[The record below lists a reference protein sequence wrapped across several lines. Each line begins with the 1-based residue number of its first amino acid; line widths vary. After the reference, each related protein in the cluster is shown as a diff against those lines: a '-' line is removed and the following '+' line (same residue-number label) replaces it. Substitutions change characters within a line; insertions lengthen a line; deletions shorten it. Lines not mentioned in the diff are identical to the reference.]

1 MTVRDWW
8 YKTAAVDVLKRMV
21 ELANS
26 GDTEEPVCVK
36 SLIQNK
42 LIPVEE
48 CHRDGCSKCMETLLN
63 ETYEK

>member
-1 MTVRDWW
+1 
-8 YKTAAVDVLKRMV
+8 MV

-48 CHRDGCSKCMETLLN
+48 CHKDGCSKCMEALLN